1 MGVNI
6 VDNPKPAG
14 TVKAEANIT
23 PTNIIIIIIISIIE
37 SKDLKKW
44 KKNSLPE
51 SQTENSSFLV

>member
-23 PTNIIIIIIISIIE
+23 PTNIIIIIISIIE